1 MADHTLSAVW
11 ERFATLQD
19 PRTEYLCEHKL
30 IDILTIALCALI
42 CGAETWV
49 DVASFGQEKRAW
61 LETFLELPNGIPS
74 HDTFGYVF
82 ARLDT
87 PQFERCFAAWM
98 EAVCELTLGQ
108 VIAIDGKTLRRSHD
122 RRAGKQAIHMV
133 SAWASAN
140 RLVLGQVKVDSKSNE
155 ITAIP
160 VLLRMLDVAGC
171 IVTADAMG
179 CQKEI
184 AKLVVEKQ
192 GDYVLAV
199 KDNQPGLHEQIQR
212 LFYYAEKN
220 QYAYVTAHD
229 HYTQHTKDH
238 GRLETRS
245 CSVISDPDYLRSL
258 RNLEQWEGLQTIVKV
273 VYQSH
278 TGDGP
283 LVEITRY
290 FISSLPCDAH
300 RLLYAV
306 RGHWTIEDSLHWVL
320 DVAFREDDCRVR
332 KDNGAEN
339 LAILRHI
346 ALNLLS
352 HEKTAK
358 NGIKGKRL
366 KAGWSESYLLRVL
379 SAWRTS

>member
-1 MADHTLSAVW
+1 MADHTLSAIW
-11 ERFATLQD
+11 EHFAALQD

-49 DVASFGQEKRAW
+49 DVASFGREKRAW

-87 PQFERCFAAWM
+87 PQFERCFATWM

-108 VIAIDGKTLRRSHD
+108 VIALDGKTLRRSHD

-133 SAWASAN
+133 SAWASVN

-171 IVTADAMG
+171 IVTTDAMG

-184 AKLVVEKQ
+184 AKLVIAKK

-199 KDNQPGLHEQIQR
+199 KDNQPGLHEQVQR
-212 LFYYAEKN
+212 LFHYAEKN
-220 QYAYVTAHD
+220 QYAYVTAYD

-238 GRLETRS
+238 GRQETRT

-258 RNLEQWEGLQTIVKV
+258 RNLEQWDGLQTIVKV

-290 FISSLPCDAH
+290 FISSLPCDAQ

-332 KDNGAEN
+332 KGNGAEN

-379 SAWRTS
+379 SAWSTS